1 MLKKKMLIALGVAA
15 VLSVSC
21 VSVTVWAEEN
31 AEEQTVEATAETA
44 EAAASETAETTDSE
58 AEETATAEPVDERD
72 AKIAELEAQVAAQKD
87 QYLRLYAEFD
97 NYKKRT
103 LKEKAELIQTA
114 GKNVLEQML
123 PLIDDVERAMVSV
136 QNADSV
142 EGVKE
147 GIDLIY
153 NKFVKFLDSNNVKE
167 IETVGLPF
175 NTDFHEAVAQVPMG
189 EDKKGVVIDC
199 TQKGYI
205 MGEKVVRFAKVVIGA

>member
-1 MLKKKMLIALGVAA
+1 M
-15 VLSVSC
+15 
-21 VSVTVWAEEN
+21 AEDNNIEEQKVEN

-72 AKIAELEAQVAAQKD
+72 AKIAELEAQVTAQKD

-136 QNADSV
+136 QKADSV
-142 EGVKE
+142 DGVKE

>member
-1 MLKKKMLIALGVAA
+1 M
-15 VLSVSC
+15 
-21 VSVTVWAEEN
+21 AEDNNIEEQKVET

-58 AEETATAEPVDERD
+58 AEETATAEPMDERD

>member
-1 MLKKKMLIALGVAA
+1 MTEDNNIEEQKV
-15 VLSVSC
+15 
-21 VSVTVWAEEN
+21 EN

-58 AEETATAEPVDERD
+58 AEETATAEPVDEKD

-136 QNADSV
+136 QKADSV
-142 EGVKE
+142 DGVKE

-153 NKFVKFLDSNNVKE
+153 SKFVKFLDSNNVKE

>member
-1 MLKKKMLIALGVAA
+1 M
-15 VLSVSC
+15 
-21 VSVTVWAEEN
+21 AEDNNIEEQKVEN

-58 AEETATAEPVDERD
+58 ADETATAEPVDERD

-136 QNADSV
+136 QKADSV
-142 EGVKE
+142 DGVKE

>member
-1 MLKKKMLIALGVAA
+1 M
-15 VLSVSC
+15 
-21 VSVTVWAEEN
+21 AEDNNIEEQKVEN
-31 AEEQTVEATAETA
+31 AEEQTVEATAE
-44 EAAASETAETTDSE
+44 AAASETAETTATE

-123 PLIDDVERAMVSV
+123 PLIDDMERAMVSV

>member
-1 MLKKKMLIALGVAA
+1 M
-15 VLSVSC
+15 
-21 VSVTVWAEEN
+21 AEDNNIEEQKVEN
-31 AEEQTVEATAETA
+31 AEEQTVENAAEATAA
-44 EAAASETAETTDSE
+44 DNAASEATETTAEE
-58 AEETATAEPVDERD
+58 AETATADPVDERD
-72 AKIAELEAQVAAQKD
+72 ARIAELEAQVAAQKD

-123 PLIDDVERAMVSV
+123 PLIDDVERAMASV
-136 QNADSV
+136 KTADSV
-142 EGVKE
+142 DGVKE
-147 GIDLIY
+147 GVDLIY

-199 TQKGYI
+199 TQKGYV

>member
-1 MLKKKMLIALGVAA
+1 M
-15 VLSVSC
+15 
-21 VSVTVWAEEN
+21 AEDNNIEEQKVEN

-58 AEETATAEPVDERD
+58 AEETATAEPVDEKD

-103 LKEKAELIQTA
+103 LKEKSELIQTA

-136 QNADSV
+136 QKADSV

>member
-1 MLKKKMLIALGVAA
+1 M
-15 VLSVSC
+15 
-21 VSVTVWAEEN
+21 AEDNNIEEQKVET

-58 AEETATAEPVDERD
+58 AEETATAEPMDERD

-153 NKFVKFLDSNNVKE
+153 SKFVKFLDSNNVKE

>member
-1 MLKKKMLIALGVAA
+1 M
-15 VLSVSC
+15 
-21 VSVTVWAEEN
+21 AEDNNIEEQKVET
-31 AEEQTVEATAETA
+31 AEEQTVENTAQA
-44 EAAASETAETTDSE
+44 ADNAASETAETAAAE
-58 AEETATAEPVDERD
+58 AEEAATAEPVDERD

-136 QNADSV
+136 QSADSV
-142 EGVKE
+142 DGVKE

-153 NKFVKFLDSNNVKE
+153 SKFVKFLDSNNVKE

>member
-1 MLKKKMLIALGVAA
+1 M
-15 VLSVSC
+15 
-21 VSVTVWAEEN
+21 EN

-136 QNADSV
+136 QKADSV
-142 EGVKE
+142 DGVKE

>member
-1 MLKKKMLIALGVAA
+1 M
-15 VLSVSC
+15 
-21 VSVTVWAEEN
+21 AEDNNIEEQKVDT
-31 AEEQTVEATAETA
+31 AEEQTVENTAQA
-44 EAAASETAETTDSE
+44 ADNAASETAETTAAE
-58 AEETATAEPVDERD
+58 AEEAATAEPVDERD

-136 QNADSV
+136 QKADSV
-142 EGVKE
+142 DGVKE

-153 NKFVKFLDSNNVKE
+153 SKFVKFLDSNNVKE

>member
-1 MLKKKMLIALGVAA
+1 M
-15 VLSVSC
+15 
-21 VSVTVWAEEN
+21 AEDNNIEEQKVEN

-136 QNADSV
+136 QKADSV

-153 NKFVKFLDSNNVKE
+153 SKFVKFLDSNNVKE

>member
-1 MLKKKMLIALGVAA
+1 M
-15 VLSVSC
+15 
-21 VSVTVWAEEN
+21 AEENNIEEQKVEN
-31 AEEQTVEATAETA
+31 AEEQTVENTTQAADNAASEATEATTAET
-44 EAAASETAETTDSE
+44 
-58 AEETATAEPVDERD
+58 ETATAEPVDERD
-72 AKIAELEAQVAAQKD
+72 ARIAELEAQVAAQKD

-123 PLIDDVERAMVSV
+123 PLIDDVERAMASV
-136 QNADSV
+136 KTADSV
-142 EGVKE
+142 DGVKE
-147 GIDLIY
+147 GVDLIY

-199 TQKGYI
+199 TQKGYV

>member
-1 MLKKKMLIALGVAA
+1 M
-15 VLSVSC
+15 
-21 VSVTVWAEEN
+21 AEDNNIEEQKVEN

-58 AEETATAEPVDERD
+58 AEDTATAEPVDERD

-136 QNADSV
+136 QKADSV

-153 NKFVKFLDSNNVKE
+153 SKFVKFLDSNNVKE

>member
-1 MLKKKMLIALGVAA
+1 M
-15 VLSVSC
+15 
-21 VSVTVWAEEN
+21 AEDNNIEEQKVEN

-142 EGVKE
+142 DGVKE

>member
-1 MLKKKMLIALGVAA
+1 M
-15 VLSVSC
+15 
-21 VSVTVWAEEN
+21 AEDNNIEEQKVEN

-136 QNADSV
+136 QKADSV
-142 EGVKE
+142 DGVKE

-153 NKFVKFLDSNNVKE
+153 SKFVKFLDSNNVKE

>member
-1 MLKKKMLIALGVAA
+1 M
-15 VLSVSC
+15 
-21 VSVTVWAEEN
+21 AEDNNIEEQKVEN
-31 AEEQTVEATAETA
+31 AEEQTVETTAETA

-136 QNADSV
+136 QKADSV
-142 EGVKE
+142 DGVKE

>member
-1 MLKKKMLIALGVAA
+1 M
-15 VLSVSC
+15 
-21 VSVTVWAEEN
+21 AEDNNIEEQKVEN
-31 AEEQTVEATAETA
+31 AEEQTVEN
-44 EAAASETAETTDSE
+44 TAETTAADNAVSE
-58 AEETATAEPVDERD
+58 ATEATAAEAETATAEPVDERD
-72 AKIAELEAQVAAQKD
+72 ARIAELEAQVAAQKD

-123 PLIDDVERAMVSV
+123 PLIDDVERAMASV
-136 QNADSV
+136 KTADSV
-142 EGVKE
+142 DGVKE
-147 GIDLIY
+147 GVDLIY

-199 TQKGYI
+199 TQKGYV

>member
-1 MLKKKMLIALGVAA
+1 M
-15 VLSVSC
+15 
-21 VSVTVWAEEN
+21 AEDNNIEEQKVEN

-123 PLIDDVERAMVSV
+123 PLIDDGERAMVSV
-136 QNADSV
+136 QKADSV
-142 EGVKE
+142 DGVKE

>member
-1 MLKKKMLIALGVAA
+1 M
-15 VLSVSC
+15 
-21 VSVTVWAEEN
+21 AEDNNIEEQKVEN
-31 AEEQTVEATAETA
+31 AEEQTVENAAEATAA
-44 EAAASETAETTDSE
+44 DNAASEATETTAEE
-58 AEETATAEPVDERD
+58 AETATAEPVDERD
-72 AKIAELEAQVAAQKD
+72 ARIAELEAQVAAQKD

-123 PLIDDVERAMVSV
+123 PLIDDVERAMASV
-136 QNADSV
+136 KTADSV
-142 EGVKE
+142 DGVKE
-147 GIDLIY
+147 GVDLIY

-199 TQKGYI
+199 TQKGYV

>member
-1 MLKKKMLIALGVAA
+1 M
-15 VLSVSC
+15 
-21 VSVTVWAEEN
+21 AEDNNIEEQKVEN
-31 AEEQTVEATAETA
+31 AEEQTVENAAEATAADNAASEATEATTAETA
-44 EAAASETAETTDSE
+44 ET
-58 AEETATAEPVDERD
+58 ETATAEPVDERD
-72 AKIAELEAQVAAQKD
+72 ARIAELEAQVAAQKD

-123 PLIDDVERAMVSV
+123 PLIDDVERAMASV
-136 QNADSV
+136 KTADSV
-142 EGVKE
+142 DGVKE
-147 GIDLIY
+147 GVDLIY

-199 TQKGYI
+199 TQKGYV

>member
-1 MLKKKMLIALGVAA
+1 M
-15 VLSVSC
+15 
-21 VSVTVWAEEN
+21 AEDNNIEEQKVEN

-136 QNADSV
+136 QKADSV
-142 EGVKE
+142 DGVKE

>member
-1 MLKKKMLIALGVAA
+1 
-15 VLSVSC
+15 
-21 VSVTVWAEEN
+21 
-31 AEEQTVEATAETA
+31 
-44 EAAASETAETTDSE
+44 
-58 AEETATAEPVDERD
+58 
-72 AKIAELEAQVAAQKD
+72 
-87 QYLRLYAEFD
+87 
-97 NYKKRT
+97 
-103 LKEKAELIQTA
+103 
-114 GKNVLEQML
+114 
-123 PLIDDVERAMVSV
+123 DDVESALVAV
-136 QNADSV
+136 QKADSV
-142 EGVKE
+142 DGGKA

>member
-1 MLKKKMLIALGVAA
+1 M
-15 VLSVSC
+15 
-21 VSVTVWAEEN
+21 AEDNNIEEQKVET
-31 AEEQTVEATAETA
+31 AEEQTVENTAQTA
-44 EAAASETAETTDSE
+44 DNAASETAETTAAE
-58 AEETATAEPVDERD
+58 AEEAATAEPVDERD

-136 QNADSV
+136 QKADSV
-142 EGVKE
+142 DGVKE

>member
-1 MLKKKMLIALGVAA
+1 M
-15 VLSVSC
+15 
-21 VSVTVWAEEN
+21 AEDNNIEEQKVEN
-31 AEEQTVEATAETA
+31 AEEQTLEN
-44 EAAASETAETTDSE
+44 TAETTAADNAASE
-58 AEETATAEPVDERD
+58 ATEATAAEAETATAEPVDERD
-72 AKIAELEAQVAAQKD
+72 ARIAELEAQVAAQKD

-123 PLIDDVERAMVSV
+123 PLIDDVERAMASV
-136 QNADSV
+136 KTADSV
-142 EGVKE
+142 DGVKE
-147 GIDLIY
+147 GVDLIY

-199 TQKGYI
+199 TQKGYV

>member
-1 MLKKKMLIALGVAA
+1 M
-15 VLSVSC
+15 
-21 VSVTVWAEEN
+21 AEDNNIEEQKVET

-58 AEETATAEPVDERD
+58 AEETATAEPVDEKD
-72 AKIAELEAQVAAQKD
+72 AKIAELEAQVVAQKD

-136 QNADSV
+136 QKADSV
-142 EGVKE
+142 DGVKE

>member
-1 MLKKKMLIALGVAA
+1 M
-15 VLSVSC
+15 
-21 VSVTVWAEEN
+21 AEDNNIEEQKVEN

-44 EAAASETAETTDSE
+44 EAAASETAETTATE

-136 QNADSV
+136 QKADSV
-142 EGVKE
+142 DGVKE

-153 NKFVKFLDSNNVKE
+153 SKFVKFLDSNNVKE

>member
-1 MLKKKMLIALGVAA
+1 M
-15 VLSVSC
+15 
-21 VSVTVWAEEN
+21 AEDNNIEEQKVET
-31 AEEQTVEATAETA
+31 AEEQTVENTAEAADNAALETA
-44 EAAASETAETTDSE
+44 EAAATE
-58 AEETATAEPVDERD
+58 AEETATAEPVDEKD

-136 QNADSV
+136 QKADSV
-142 EGVKE
+142 DGVKE

-153 NKFVKFLDSNNVKE
+153 SKFVKFLDSNNVKE

>member
-1 MLKKKMLIALGVAA
+1 M
-15 VLSVSC
+15 
-21 VSVTVWAEEN
+21 AEDNNIEEQKVEN
-31 AEEQTVEATAETA
+31 AEEQTVEN
-44 EAAASETAETTDSE
+44 TAETTAADNAASE
-58 AEETATAEPVDERD
+58 ATEATAAEAETATAEPVDERD

-123 PLIDDVERAMVSV
+123 PLIDDVERAMASV
-136 QNADSV
+136 KTAESV
-142 EGVKE
+142 DGVKE
-147 GIDLIY
+147 GVDLIY

-199 TQKGYI
+199 TQKGYV

>member
-1 MLKKKMLIALGVAA
+1 M
-15 VLSVSC
+15 
-21 VSVTVWAEEN
+21 AEDNNIEEQKVEN
-31 AEEQTVEATAETA
+31 AEEQTVENAAEATAADNATSETA
-44 EAAASETAETTDSE
+44 EATATE
-58 AEETATAEPVDERD
+58 ADAATAEPVDERD
-72 AKIAELEAQVAAQKD
+72 ARIAELEAQVAAQKD

-123 PLIDDVERAMVSV
+123 PLIDDVERAMASV
-136 QNADSV
+136 KTADSV
-142 EGVKE
+142 DGVKE
-147 GIDLIY
+147 GVDLIY

-199 TQKGYI
+199 TQKGYV

>member
-1 MLKKKMLIALGVAA
+1 M
-15 VLSVSC
+15 
-21 VSVTVWAEEN
+21 AEDNNIEEQKVEN
-31 AEEQTVEATAETA
+31 AEEQTVEN
-44 EAAASETAETTDSE
+44 TAETTAADNAASE
-58 AEETATAEPVDERD
+58 ATEATAAEAETATAEPVDERD
-72 AKIAELEAQVAAQKD
+72 ARIAGLEAQVAAQKD

-123 PLIDDVERAMVSV
+123 PLIDDVERAMASV
-136 QNADSV
+136 KTADSV
-142 EGVKE
+142 DGVKE
-147 GIDLIY
+147 GVDLIY

-199 TQKGYI
+199 TQKGYV

>member
-1 MLKKKMLIALGVAA
+1 M
-15 VLSVSC
+15 
-21 VSVTVWAEEN
+21 AEDNNIEEQKVEN
-31 AEEQTVEATAETA
+31 AEEQTVENATEATAADNAASEATEATTAETA
-44 EAAASETAETTDSE
+44 ET
-58 AEETATAEPVDERD
+58 ETATAEPVDERD
-72 AKIAELEAQVAAQKD
+72 ARIAELEAQVAAQKD

-123 PLIDDVERAMVSV
+123 PLIDDVERAMASV
-136 QNADSV
+136 KTADSV
-142 EGVKE
+142 DGVKE
-147 GIDLIY
+147 GVDLIY

-199 TQKGYI
+199 TQKGYV

>member
-1 MLKKKMLIALGVAA
+1 M
-15 VLSVSC
+15 
-21 VSVTVWAEEN
+21 AEDNNIEEQKVET

-58 AEETATAEPVDERD
+58 AEETATAEPVDEKD

>member
-1 MLKKKMLIALGVAA
+1 M
-15 VLSVSC
+15 
-21 VSVTVWAEEN
+21 AEDNNIEEQKVET
-31 AEEQTVEATAETA
+31 AEEQTVENTAEAADNAASETA
-44 EAAASETAETTDSE
+44 EAAATE
-58 AEETATAEPVDERD
+58 AEETATAEPVDEKD

-136 QNADSV
+136 QKADSV
-142 EGVKE
+142 DGVKE